1 MNVVKVVLVLLAIWV
16 VLGIVGLIVKGL
28 FWLSVLALIAFG
40 LTLATSARRRGSVY
54 GRGNRGSLFG
64 RR

>member
-16 VLGIVGLIVKGL
+16 ALGIVGLIVKGL
-28 FWLSVLALIAFG
+28 FWLFVLALIAFG
-40 LTLATSARRRGSVY
+40 FTLATSSRQRGTLS
-54 GRGNRGSLFG
+54 GGKRGSLFG

>member
-16 VLGIVGLIVKGL
+16 ALGIVGLIVKGL
-28 FWLSVLALIAFG
+28 FWLFVLALIAFG
-40 LTLATSARRRGSVY
+40 FTLATSSLRRGTLS
-54 GRGNRGSLFG
+54 GGKRGSLFG